1 MALGYAHLFAL
12 PPRDTDSQGVVAP
25 MYQFTFNMGG
35 NAFSKVFDEPHLV
48 EFLVEDLGLN
58 SDLLDST
65 MDQLHSVGN
74 STVANIEFSENDAAA
89 LGMEEV
95 GSDY

>member
-12 PPRDTDSQGVVAP
+12 PSRPTDSEGVVAP

-35 NAFSKVFDEPHLV
+35 NAFSKIFDEPHLV
-48 EFLVEDLGLN
+48 EFLVEELGLKPA
-58 SDLLDST
+58 LLDST
-65 MDQLHSVGN
+65 MDQLHSLGN
-74 STVANIEFSENDAAA
+74 STIANIEFSENDAAA
-89 LGMEEV
+89 TGMEEV